1 MADAFV
7 TDATDIATSI
17 PEVWAKR
24 TLADSLRMGFWSKF
38 VGSEGSGAPIIRKL
52 ELLNKPGDLIHIV
65 TTGPLTGSGVTGDG
79 GDAASRVEGNEE
91 ALTTGEIQ
99 VAPFL
104 RRHGVR
110 WLKRA
115 NKKSILSLREEA
127 RMRLREWGAEV
138 MDDHRFA
145 QFASTDEADVPDA
158 TYTPN
163 EYFIGTDGTPLI
175 SEVATGD
182 VFTVTELQ
190 KIHLAL
196 YLQNARPIRT
206 SDGEEFYA
214 LVMHPNAA
222 YNLKQD
228 SDYQLWVKD
237 ARERGQ
243 SNPLFTGA
251 LAVIDGM
258 ILYQHPNVVTAND
271 GAASIPVARNMA
283 FGGEAF
289 VEGVDEVVSWDEDTF
304 DYGNEFGIA
313 YRFSMQSRRALEK
326 NSLVVYSAAEAV
338 V

>member
-1 MADAFV
+1 MATDAFV
-7 TDATDIATSI
+7 TDAVDIASSI

-24 TLADSLRMGFWSKF
+24 TLADSLRLGFWARF
-38 VGSEGSGAPIIRKL
+38 VGSEGSGSPIIRKL

-65 TTGPLTGSGVTGDG
+65 TTGPLTGAGVTGDG
-79 GDAASRVEGNEE
+79 GEAATRVEGNEE
-91 ALTTGEIQ
+91 ALSTGEIQ
-99 VAPFL
+99 VAPVL

-115 NKKSILSLREEA
+115 NKKSILALREEA
-127 RMRLREWGAEV
+127 RMRLREWGAEK
-138 MDDHRFA
+138 MDDHRFS
-145 QFASTDEADVPDA
+145 QFVSTDEADVPDA

-163 EYFIGTDGTPLI
+163 QYFIGGDATPTTDEI
-175 SEVATGD
+175 AAGD
-182 VFTVTELQ
+182 DFTVNELQ

-196 YLQNARPIRT
+196 YNQNARPIRT
-206 SDGEEFYA
+206 SDGEEFFA

-228 SDYQLWVKD
+228 TSYESWVKD
-237 ARERGQ
+237 ARMRGE

-258 ILYQHPNVVTAND
+258 ILYQHSNV
-271 GAASIPVARNMA
+271 PVATGALVQYAKNIA
-283 FGGEAF
+283 FGAEAF

-326 NSLVVYSAAEAV
+326 NSLVVYSAAADV